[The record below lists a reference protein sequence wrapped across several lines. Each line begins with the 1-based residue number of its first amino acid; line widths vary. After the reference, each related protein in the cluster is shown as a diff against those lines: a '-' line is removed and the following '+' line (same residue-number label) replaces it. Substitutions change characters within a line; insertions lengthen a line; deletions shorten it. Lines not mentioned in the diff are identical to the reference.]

1 MTPTIL
7 LVDDEPALREM
18 VGDMLRSDGY
28 TVVTAANC
36 REAMSVFE
44 ESVPDAVLL
53 DVMLPD
59 GDGFGLF
66 RSLRAQRDV
75 PVLFLSARDEDSA
88 RLEGLGLGADD
99 YITKPFLLHE
109 LSLRLRAVLRR
120 VYHLEEQS
128 HLGNVTI
135 LWGKGI
141 VVKNGKEIT
150 LTAKEWSLLKKL
162 WDNRDNIVT
171 TDALCAALWDGP
183 LVGYENTLM
192 VHVRRLREKIEVDP
206 SCPRHLLTVR
216 GLGYRLS
223 DEARP

>member
-1 MTPTIL
+1 M
-7 LVDDEPALREM
+7 
-18 VGDMLRSDGY
+18 
-28 TVVTAANC
+28 
-36 REAMSVFE
+36 
-44 ESVPDAVLL
+44 
-53 DVMLPD
+53 
-59 GDGFGLF
+59 
-66 RSLRAQRDV
+66 

-109 LSLRLRAVLRR
+109 LRLRLRAVLHR

-162 WDNRDNIVT
+162 WDNRGNIVT
-171 TDALCAALWDGP
+171 TDALCAAL
-183 LVGYENTLM
+183 
-192 VHVRRLREKIEVDP
+192 
-206 SCPRHLLTVR
+206 
-216 GLGYRLS
+216 
-223 DEARP
+223 